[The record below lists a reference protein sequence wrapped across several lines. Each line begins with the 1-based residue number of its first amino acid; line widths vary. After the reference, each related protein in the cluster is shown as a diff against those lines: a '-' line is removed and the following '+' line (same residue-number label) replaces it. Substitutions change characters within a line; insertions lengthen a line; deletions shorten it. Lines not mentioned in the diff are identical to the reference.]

1 MVAGPLHRRPDRHAG
16 DARPDPRRDRPVMAI
31 DPSQVRRFAHGSRVP
46 GWDEAAD
53 LTKDPAVVPDPA
65 TTPVPGR
72 PPRARSRPQM
82 AKYPDIRSAAIPA
95 LHIVQREH
103 GWCSPTAIEQAACVM
118 RLTPAYLTAVAT
130 FYDMF
135 DTVPDGA
142 HTTSTCARTSRARCA
157 APTSSTTRCSPPPA
171 TTRASTCGRS
181 SAWARATSRRW
192 RRSTASTSARSS
204 RDDCQHDRRRRL
216 EGRPRGAADK
226 QLKRRKIAV
235 EHWKDR
241 C

>member
-1 MVAGPLHRRPDRHAG
+1 
-16 DARPDPRRDRPVMAI
+16 MAI
-31 DPSQVRRFAHGSRVP
+31 DPSKVKRFAHGSRVP

-65 TTPVPGR
+65 TTPVPDHV
-72 PPRARSRPQM
+72 RAEIEAHM

-135 DTVPDGA
+135 SLVPKGRHDVYVCTNISCSLMGADQLLQDMLAAAGDDPDFAVRPFECLGACEIAPMASVDGEYVGPLDA
-142 HTTSTCARTSRARCA
+142 
-157 APTSSTTRCSPPPA
+157 
-171 TTRASTCGRS
+171 
-181 SAWARATSRRW
+181 
-192 RRSTASTSARSS
+192 
-204 RDDCQHDRRRRL
+204 DDCLRIVEDCRA
-216 EGRPRGAADK
+216 GREVLPDK
-226 QLKRRKIAV
+226 QLRRRAIARTYWQ
-235 EHWKDR
+235 EQGK
-241 C
+241 